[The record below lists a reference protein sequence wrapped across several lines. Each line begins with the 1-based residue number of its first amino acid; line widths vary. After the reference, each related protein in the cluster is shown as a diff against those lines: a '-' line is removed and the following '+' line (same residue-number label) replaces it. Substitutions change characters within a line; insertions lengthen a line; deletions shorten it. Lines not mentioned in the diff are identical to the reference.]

1 MNDVSKIGFLSGFP
15 GVFSMI
21 SHLQDNYTGRGF
33 AEAYESVKEGHTW
46 GVLTMGANFSK
57 DLYQR

>member
-1 MNDVSKIGFLSGFP
+1 M
-15 GVFSMI
+15 M
-21 SHLQDNYTGRGF
+21 SHLQDNYTGQGY
-33 AEAYESVKEGHTW
+33 AEAYESVKEGHAW